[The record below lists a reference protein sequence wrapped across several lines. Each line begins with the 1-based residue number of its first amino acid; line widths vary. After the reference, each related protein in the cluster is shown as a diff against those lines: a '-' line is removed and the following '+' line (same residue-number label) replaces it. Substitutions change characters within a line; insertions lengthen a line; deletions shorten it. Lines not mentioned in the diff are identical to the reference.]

1 MDAVKYAEDRSEEAK
16 NNLRLAEAQINGTQ
30 QTLSSEKHE
39 VSEETSWL
47 KALGNLVNDVKNQLS
62 AVTVAKHG
70 LFEARGAGS
79 ALQKRLAAAKYDVTQ
94 AKQAFAHEKTD
105 GDLKKTSFHGK
116 TVNAQQRLA
125 TAKDTLRQLQLQ
137 PPAKTDWAKKIIR
150 REIERAT
157 KQIEHAEG
165 VLASDQ
171 ETEKRIRKQVQQ
183 AQLSAEQKMNA
194 TEQHLHILQSKVK
207 PASATI
213 STAEAA
219 VETAEREKILSEHAL
234 DIQEQKLQER
244 VSSAK
249 LQDLIANVQQLKI
262 KMSSA
267 KANAKEGASKLHE
280 KRAAHDAA
288 QDAVAR
294 VEKQSF
300 EVQQAQN
307 RVRVMRGMLAL
318 LRQQASHAQAALL
331 SATERKRRADILA
344 EQSKISDQA
353 KTDKS
358 IAIAR
363 HRLLTTAR
371 EARGAETQLEY
382 AVARATSAEQSV
394 QHLSSALD
402 AATQKFERE
411 HGARYDRQEWLDLVR
426 ATHHNHALQQI
437 ITAMQ
442 DPDKIKD
449 AEKANLM
456 KAFIAEYRTNGTY
469 VVQKM
474 KLQSLK
480 SQLAALK
487 QEQLSKTGE
496 AEAELQQQQ
505 LAVAREKAEHTALE
519 ANARRALHTSSV
531 VSATAKSLQATVASI
546 GNLVLKQKAL
556 ESEGHKKVTLAQAAY
571 DEVVRQYE
579 LVQSE
584 KSQNQTESFNVTS
597 LDVGAATMKLDAAK
611 KELEHT
617 HGALDASIVAVVS
630 DHGAQAA
637 SVGAQKRQAVANLT
651 EAVSHLESS
660 LRHTEREVAHSKQ
673 AEADATGKAAEMN
686 EELEA
691 AVRATNLADQAAA
704 SAALHVE
711 DVQGQA
717 AETRAEEASDD
728 QEVKRQTTTLA
739 AAKAVLQANQKVQS
753 MNKKSLADLDGRVEV
768 IDAAEELAAEA
779 HAEAESQYDIATSLL
794 APLLDVN
801 HTANATTKHP
811 QAQLK
816 AMVRAAQGVVSKVTT
831 LKDKATQ
838 ARFIA
843 QTHAAAASATMAED
857 RSEYQAAT
865 TANNHAGNVERSA
878 LDAVASLNT
887 ELDDAMSQW
896 TRSKRASYL
905 AKATSHVVSVKD
917 RLNLAREAVGELQR
931 EVSGEPAPTGPPE
944 DLPPPPVSAVGPP
957 PASEDI
963 TLDVESPVEE
973 LQSLPEDMNGP
984 PEEEMPAPQPEEMSA
999 PQ

>member
-1 MDAVKYAEDRSEEAK
+1 
-16 NNLRLAEAQINGTQ
+16 
-30 QTLSSEKHE
+30 
-39 VSEETSWL
+39 
-47 KALGNLVNDVKNQLS
+47 
-62 AVTVAKHG
+62 
-70 LFEARGAGS
+70 
-79 ALQKRLAAAKYDVTQ
+79 
-94 AKQAFAHEKTD
+94 
-105 GDLKKTSFHGK
+105 
-116 TVNAQQRLA
+116 
-125 TAKDTLRQLQLQ
+125 
-137 PPAKTDWAKKIIR
+137 
-150 REIERAT
+150 
-157 KQIEHAEG
+157 
-165 VLASDQ
+165 
-171 ETEKRIRKQVQQ
+171 
-183 AQLSAEQKMNA
+183 
-194 TEQHLHILQSKVK
+194 
-207 PASATI
+207 
-213 STAEAA
+213 
-219 VETAEREKILSEHAL
+219 
-234 DIQEQKLQER
+234 
-244 VSSAK
+244 
-249 LQDLIANVQQLKI
+249 
-262 KMSSA
+262 
-267 KANAKEGASKLHE
+267 
-280 KRAAHDAA
+280 
-288 QDAVAR
+288 
-294 VEKQSF
+294 
-300 EVQQAQN
+300 
-307 RVRVMRGMLAL
+307 
-318 LRQQASHAQAALL
+318 
-331 SATERKRRADILA
+331 
-344 EQSKISDQA
+344 
-353 KTDKS
+353 
-358 IAIAR
+358 
-363 HRLLTTAR
+363 
-371 EARGAETQLEY
+371 
-382 AVARATSAEQSV
+382 
-394 QHLSSALD
+394 
-402 AATQKFERE
+402 
-411 HGARYDRQEWLDLVR
+411 
-426 ATHHNHALQQI
+426 
-437 ITAMQ
+437 
-442 DPDKIKD
+442 
-449 AEKANLM
+449 
-456 KAFIAEYRTNGTY
+456 
-469 VVQKM
+469 VQKM